1 MGIKI
6 IENLKKE
13 VIFQVGK
20 FYSRNINQGV
30 LKGKKIYGNFFINR
44 SAGKGLSKEEQLY
57 ASMDLTGKTIL
68 EAGAHIGYYT
78 MFFAEKIGNGVIYAF
93 EPNLNSFYFLNKNIK
108 ANGLTNVSLYNLGL
122 SNKKTES
129 LYMADKYNSAKGTF
143 KKERH
148 DEILSYSVINISQK
162 IQLTT
167 IDDFVTEKK
176 LSTVDFVKIDTEG
189 FEPEII
195 EGMTGTMKAFRPL
208 IYFEIHGRDAS
219 EKRKALSHIFDIAK
233 LLKYEISSLHSGKP
247 VVTAR
252 YISSESRF
260 GAFLA
265 YTKCHSEEMR
275 KLNKL
280 FFCG

>member
-1 MGIKI
+1 
-6 IENLKKE
+6 
-13 VIFQVGK
+13 
-20 FYSRNINQGV
+20 
-30 LKGKKIYGNFFINR
+30 
-44 SAGKGLSKEEQLY
+44 
-57 ASMDLTGKTIL
+57 
-68 EAGAHIGYYT
+68 

-93 EPNLNSFYFLNKNIK
+93 EPNLNSFYFLNKNIE

-195 EGMTGTMKAFRPL
+195 EGMTGTMEAFSPL
-208 IYFEIHGRDAS
+208 IYFEIYGRDAS
-219 EKRKALSHIFDIAK
+219 EKRKALFLIFDIAK

-247 VVTAR
+247 VITAR
-252 YISSESRF
+252 YISSESHF

-265 YTKCHSEEMR
+265 YSKRHSEEMQ